1 MPNLPPTQFK
11 PSINLLS
18 PFLIASTIP
27 PIWLLILLIILCK
40 PSRIFVKI
48 PRTLLHKRLAIPTVL
63 SLMEF
68 QIFDIQFLKLLKI
81 SFVAFHKL
89 VNFDLTPLNNDCA
102 FPIVFVRIL
111 LQVLDNQFFIFV
123 KIDLTLLNKNPKILF
138 VAFQIADKDLL
149 NILFITSQIPAINP
163 FSNPPKYLTTPSILP
178 TNHNWIKFHINW
190 TTPLRIITI
199 ASQTPRQS
207 PVNKLEK
214 NLIKPSMIFK
224 APCITPF
231 IFSQVLTIKALT
243 AGQINCITCQIANM
257 IGLIT
262 KFIINSN
269 IALIKL
275 HIFWSA
281 WTIEIPFSLKN
292 PLIWLQI
299 SLAKSTIAD
308 IACLKMFLTESMKG
322 WINWIKLLNVCLTL
336 SIAPLTKFLKVSD
349 FL

>member
-1 MPNLPPTQFK
+1 MEL
-11 PSINLLS
+11 
-18 PFLIASTIP
+18 
-27 PIWLLILLIILCK
+27 K

-123 KIDLTLLNKNPKILF
+123 KIDFTLLNKNPKILF
-138 VAFQIADKDLL
+138 VAFQIADNDFLKTPIIATHIIVIKPL
-149 NILFITSQIPAINP
+149 
-163 FSNPPKYLTTPSILP
+163 SNPPKYLTTPRILP
-178 TNHNWIKFHINW
+178 TNHSCIKFQINC
-190 TTPLRIITI
+190 TVPFSIITMP
-199 ASQTPRQS
+199 SQTPRQF
-207 PVNKLEK
+207 PVKRLE
-214 NLIKPSMIFK
+214 NTLIIPKIILI
-224 APCITPF
+224 APCITPL

-243 AGQINCITCQIANM
+243 AGQINCITCQIANI

-262 KFIINSN
+262 KFKINSN

-275 HIFWSA
+275 HIF
-281 WTIEIPFSLKN
+281 
-292 PLIWLQI
+292 
-299 SLAKSTIAD
+299 
-308 IACLKMFLTESMKG
+308 
-322 WINWIKLLNVCLTL
+322 
-336 SIAPLTKFLKVSD
+336 
-349 FL
+349 